1 MEEKFK
7 GNPAAQEAASD
18 LLKNPSDA
26 DNQAAFRMAI
36 RKFAEEDPAWLTMAA
51 GFLAK
56 D

>member
-18 LLKNPSDA
+18 LLKNPADA
-26 DNQAAFRMAI
+26 DTQAAFRRAI
-36 RKFAEEDPAWLTMAA
+36 RKSAEEDPAWWSMAA